1 MAIQNQQVKPH
12 PYQTHVHRKR
22 LRLHRY
28 QDILYENQL
37 GEIER
42 DDIVDPLPFDI
53 DAPVVH
59 IEDRDYAYFYRE
71 IGENQVI
78 SVFDDN
84 APTINKKIIE
94 VFESYLNSNLQKLN
108 TN

>member
-1 MAIQNQQVKPH
+1 MEKS
-12 PYQTHVHRKR
+12 
-22 LRLHRY
+22 
-28 QDILYENQL
+28 
-37 GEIER
+37 
-42 DDIVDPLPFDI
+42 
-53 DAPVVH
+53 
-59 IEDRDYAYFYRE
+59 E
-71 IGENQVI
+71 IGENKVI